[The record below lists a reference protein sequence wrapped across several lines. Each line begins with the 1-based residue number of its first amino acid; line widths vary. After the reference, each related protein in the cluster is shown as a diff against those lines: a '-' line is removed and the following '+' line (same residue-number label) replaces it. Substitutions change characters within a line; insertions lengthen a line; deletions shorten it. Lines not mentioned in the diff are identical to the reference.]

1 MVELDEQTQKIV
13 DAINKKTDDTIDKFY
28 QTLEEL
34 DDTYEVVMRCLSM
47 SIIMELLDLAKLK
60 GVTFDEEVE
69 HFCQIIKM
77 AHKKPEGCNIIPM
90 FAHGDA

>member
-1 MVELDEQTQKIV
+1 MPST
-13 DAINKKTDDTIDKFY
+13 KKTDDTIDKFY